1 MKPFAITTA
10 LFSFVSVALAG
21 ATTDSKTSKVI
32 LPVDFKPPQVF
43 KNANLVHVISL
54 EKTYVK
60 EQINVLVENVAKEPQ
75 TEYYVP
81 FTAEQLPRIGGFEV
95 KDRKDANAGPFVA
108 ETVEYDSLSDVQY
121 YRIRLPT
128 PLKPGAQQTLGITYY
143 YLKAYTPLPAA
154 VSQDDDQYL
163 SFNFSVY
170 APSAYIT
177 KKQKTELKA
186 ASADVPDYTKLP
198 GSGEVKEFPVKQGTK
213 LIYGPFDEKPA
224 GAVSP
229 ANVRFQFTKPV
240 IHVKELDRLIE
251 VSHWGGNIAFEEH
264 YEMHHGGA
272 NLSDNF
278 DRIKYSQHSLYR
290 QHGVAGVRPSHYLD
304 QLRIPLPG
312 GSVDAYY
319 TDVIGNVTTSTWRTD
334 NRDALLVLKPR
345 YPLFGGWRYPFT
357 IGWNS
362 DASNFLRKTATGSF
376 VLRIPFIE
384 GPKQPEGVEYEHINV
399 NILLP
404 EGAENVK
411 FHTNIPES
419 SIVSTSVDLTRTYL
433 DTVGRTAVS
442 IKARNLVDEFRDRQ
456 LIISYDAPLSSALR
470 KPLVIFASAMVVF
483 VTTWALGQVQLKYSL
498 GFGHVLT
505 KTAKPPLRIG
515 SEPLSVEAGN
525 SLTLSLSAPGSDS
538 MATTNLTLA
547 EQTLKQPPGCVSA
560 VNPSPGPSTTITKR
574 LRLLDDTQVIIIITT
589 IITITHALLEQ
600 ATPVSLDGPT
610 ATAHETVALLSMSA
624 IDRLKAP
631 ILNLSRKAGSSLEE
645 PMTSHCIPPPNIQ
658 RLSKTDTGS
667 YSKCERIL
675 PQAFNMNRALSIR
688 SNKSK
693 GNSGA
698 GAGAKRG
705 FSFNSLRGQVQPEL
719 SRKLFRLIKSENN
732 LIGAHETAGRERVS
746 IATQLS
752 EWGEH
757 TGDDSIS
764 DISDKVGVVLSEMG
778 EQEDAYAHALDDSR
792 AYLKAIRNTE
802 KSVQPSRENK
812 DKIADEIQKLKLKEP
827 GSTRLPVLEQELVRA
842 EAENLVAEA
851 QLTNITRQKLKE
863 AYAAEFAATIERAEK
878 QIILAK
884 HGRRLLELL
893 DDSPVVPGDTRVPYQ
908 HSSQARQILNDAED
922 DLRDWRPEAEGFSTP
937 VQSRSPTLEGKGKE
951 PLASGDKLSP
961 VQSEAATVE
970 SETSPLEQ
978 RGTKSSVYAEVAG

>member
-10 LFSFVSVALAG
+10 LFSFVSFALAG

-43 KNANLVHVISL
+43 KNANLVHVESI
-54 EKTYVK
+54 T
-60 EQINVLVENVAKEPQ
+60 N
-75 TEYYVP
+75 T
-81 FTAEQLPRIGGFEV
+81 FTNDQKRSPLSTADKRPRPAWADSDWKGATVTGRSTFGF
-95 KDRKDANAGPFVA
+95 
-108 ETVEYDSLSDVQY
+108 SQY

-264 YEMHHGGA
+264 YEMYHGGA

-362 DASNFLRKTATGSF
+362 DASNFLRKTTTGSF

-399 NILLP
+399 NVLLP

-483 VTTWALGQVQLKYSL
+483 VTTWALGQVQV
-498 GFGHVLT
+498 GF
-505 KTAKPPLRIG
+505 KP
-515 SEPLSVEAGN
+515 
-525 SLTLSLSAPGSDS
+525 
-538 MATTNLTLA
+538 
-547 EQTLKQPPGCVSA
+547 K
-560 VNPSPGPSTTITKR
+560 K
-574 LRLLDDTQVIIIITT
+574 
-589 IITITHALLEQ
+589 
-600 ATPVSLDGPT
+600 
-610 ATAHETVALLSMSA
+610 
-624 IDRLKAP
+624 
-631 ILNLSRKAGSSLEE
+631 
-645 PMTSHCIPPPNIQ
+645 
-658 RLSKTDTGS
+658 
-667 YSKCERIL
+667 
-675 PQAFNMNRALSIR
+675 
-688 SNKSK
+688 
-693 GNSGA
+693 
-698 GAGAKRG
+698 
-705 FSFNSLRGQVQPEL
+705 
-719 SRKLFRLIKSENN
+719 
-732 LIGAHETAGRERVS
+732 
-746 IATQLS
+746 
-752 EWGEH
+752 
-757 TGDDSIS
+757 
-764 DISDKVGVVLSEMG
+764 
-778 EQEDAYAHALDDSR
+778 
-792 AYLKAIRNTE
+792 
-802 KSVQPSRENK
+802 
-812 DKIADEIQKLKLKEP
+812 
-827 GSTRLPVLEQELVRA
+827 
-842 EAENLVAEA
+842 
-851 QLTNITRQKLKE
+851 
-863 AYAAEFAATIERAEK
+863 
-878 QIILAK
+878 
-884 HGRRLLELL
+884 
-893 DDSPVVPGDTRVPYQ
+893 
-908 HSSQARQILNDAED
+908 
-922 DLRDWRPEAEGFSTP
+922 
-937 VQSRSPTLEGKGKE
+937 
-951 PLASGDKLSP
+951 
-961 VQSEAATVE
+961 
-970 SETSPLEQ
+970 
-978 RGTKSSVYAEVAG
+978 

>member
-10 LFSFVSVALAG
+10 LFSFISVALAG

-95 KDRKDANAGPFVA
+95 KDRKDANAGPFAA
-108 ETVEYDSLSDVQY
+108 ETVEYDPLSDVQY

-198 GSGEVKEFPVKQGTK
+198 GSGEAKEFPVKQGTK

-399 NILLP
+399 NVLLP

-411 FHTNIPES
+411 FNTNIPES

-483 VTTWALGQVQLKYSL
+483 VTTWALGQVQFARRKKHQMTVKYSL
-498 GFGHVLT
+498 DFGHVLT
-505 KTAKPPLRIG
+505 KTAKPPPRTG
-515 SEPLSVEAGN
+515 SKPLSVEAGN
-525 SLTLSLSAPGSDS
+525 STLPGSNTDLVLREVCVEGLCLQVEPEMGGRDRLR
-538 MATTNLTLA
+538 MATLAEDPLLVCARFLTAWVSQKKPGKGNQGTATTSLTLA

-560 VNPSPGPSTTITKR
+560 VNPSPGSSTTITKR
-574 LRLLDDTQVIIIITT
+574 LHPLGDTQAITT
-589 IITITHALLEQ
+589 ITTITHALPEQ

-610 ATAHETVALLSMSA
+610 ATAHETVALLYMSA

-631 ILNLSRKAGSSLEE
+631 MLNCG
-645 PMTSHCIPPPNIQ
+645 CN
-658 RLSKTDTGS
+658 
-667 YSKCERIL
+667 
-675 PQAFNMNRALSIR
+675 
-688 SNKSK
+688 
-693 GNSGA
+693 
-698 GAGAKRG
+698 
-705 FSFNSLRGQVQPEL
+705 
-719 SRKLFRLIKSENN
+719 
-732 LIGAHETAGRERVS
+732 
-746 IATQLS
+746 
-752 EWGEH
+752 
-757 TGDDSIS
+757 
-764 DISDKVGVVLSEMG
+764 
-778 EQEDAYAHALDDSR
+778 
-792 AYLKAIRNTE
+792 
-802 KSVQPSRENK
+802 
-812 DKIADEIQKLKLKEP
+812 
-827 GSTRLPVLEQELVRA
+827 
-842 EAENLVAEA
+842 
-851 QLTNITRQKLKE
+851 
-863 AYAAEFAATIERAEK
+863 
-878 QIILAK
+878 
-884 HGRRLLELL
+884 
-893 DDSPVVPGDTRVPYQ
+893 
-908 HSSQARQILNDAED
+908 
-922 DLRDWRPEAEGFSTP
+922 
-937 VQSRSPTLEGKGKE
+937 
-951 PLASGDKLSP
+951 
-961 VQSEAATVE
+961 
-970 SETSPLEQ
+970 
-978 RGTKSSVYAEVAG
+978 